1 MCPWALSGTTRALL
15 LLVKFVPE
23 YLFVVWTF
31 SYKRRESH
39 CTNFLPLP
47 FSCSSGHETK
57 EKTLFR
63 KRRGRKKKEE
73 KMLQGRD
80 VNIRILLYFFIYF
93 FFQRNKM
100 CEKKCPGFFF
110 FFFLPVSQSRLGRSK
125 GKLLFVFVA
134 SLPCIPRLF
143 WLIGCCQMVFL
154 FSKVAH
160 FLGQSS
166 TTDFYTTKDVFTSG
180 RKLAACPT
188 NPTCCDNLLGY
199 ILCSATTVSK
209 HLVTCYVQ
217 IAVLATCWTPG
228 QHIRCSIPC
237 MSYYIWSITHIKIS
251 MLYVLVGQWY
261 S

>member
-1 MCPWALSGTTRALL
+1 M

-110 FFFLPVSQSRLGRSK
+110 FFFAREPITSRSVKRKTSFCFCCFPSLHPPTFLIDWMLPDGFSFFKGRSFSWAVVNNRFLYDQ
-125 GKLLFVFVA
+125 G
-134 SLPCIPRLF
+134 RL
-143 WLIGCCQMVFL
+143 
-154 FSKVAH
+154 
-160 FLGQSS
+160 
-166 TTDFYTTKDVFTSG
+166 
-180 RKLAACPT
+180 
-188 NPTCCDNLLGY
+188 
-199 ILCSATTVSK
+199 
-209 HLVTCYVQ
+209 
-217 IAVLATCWTPG
+217 
-228 QHIRCSIPC
+228 HIRTEVSCLPDQPD
-237 MSYYIWSITHIKIS
+237 
-251 MLYVLVGQWY
+251 ML
-261 S
+261 